1 MWYLVSRDEKIINIG
16 HSMKDVVSPE
26 MSCERDEY
34 YGCYSVTKSRDGEL
48 VGWLCNGHEG
58 LKKNGFGHLV
68 RRRKSSELKV

>member
-16 HSMKDVVSPE
+16 HSMKDVISPE

-68 RRRKSSELKV
+68 RRGKSSELKV